1 MKDIILLPTY
11 NERRNIEPIIS
22 QIFNLHPEIYILVI
36 DDNSPDRTAE
46 AVKQF
51 MKKYPHLSLLERQK
65 KTGLGDAYKD
75 AISRVILDEEVK
87 SIITMDADGSH
98 DPEYLKELLSQS
110 NDYDLVI
117 GSRYIKGGG
126 VENWEFWR
134 RYLSKFGNLYSK
146 ILTGLKIS
154 DLTAGFM
161 CINRKTL
168 EKVDLTKI
176 GSTGYSFLI
185 ELKFY
190 LIKKCQVRAVEL
202 PIIFKS
208 RRGGESKLS
217 NQIIGEGLK
226 TPLRIFFRKIWK
238 QL

>member
-11 NERRNIEPIIS
+11 NEKRNIELIIS
-22 QIFNLHPEIYILVI
+22 QIFNLHPDIHILVI

-46 AVKQF
+46 VVKQL
-51 MKKYPHLSLLERQK
+51 MKKYPHLSLLERQQ

-75 AISRVILDEEVK
+75 AISRIMFDEEVR

-98 DPEYLKELLSQS
+98 DPKYLKDLLFRS

-134 RYLSKFGNLYSK
+134 RCLSRFGNLYSK
-146 ILTGLKIS
+146 MLTRLGIS

-161 CINRKTL
+161 CINRKIL
-168 EKVDLTKI
+168 GKVDLTKI

-190 LIKKCQVRAVEL
+190 LIKKYQVRAIEI

-208 RRGGESKLS
+208 RREGESKLS

-226 TPLRIFFRKIWK
+226 TPLRIFFKQIWR
-238 QL
+238 QV